1 MKLKNKKL
9 FLLDIDGTVCKG
21 ENLIDGASDFLYK
34 VRENNGDFVFITNNA
49 TKSTNDYIN
58 QFKKLGISTNEKN
71 FITAGYATIQYLKEN
86 YKDKL
91 IYVLASKSFIT
102 ELKQNNIKI
111 TDDYNNKNIKC
122 VLISYDNELTYD
134 KLSGACKLLLNKN
147 VDYLATNP
155 DLVCPVEFG
164 YLPDCGAICQM
175 IEHAVKRKPYFI
187 GKPEAAII
195 DLAIK
200 NNNYTKQDALIVGDR
215 IYTDIMCGHRS
226 GVDTALVLTGEAT
239 TEDVEKS
246 EIKPNYIFNSL
257 SELGEIYSD
266 A

>member
-1 MKLKNKKL
+1 M
-9 FLLDIDGTVCKG
+9 
-21 ENLIDGASDFLYK
+21 
-34 VRENNGDFVFITNNA
+34 
-49 TKSTNDYIN
+49 
-58 QFKKLGISTNEKN
+58 
-71 FITAGYATIQYLKEN
+71 
-86 YKDKL
+86 
-91 IYVLASKSFIT
+91 LASKSFIT

-111 TDDYNNKNIKC
+111 TGDYDNKNIKC
-122 VLISYDNELTYD
+122 VLISYDNELNYD

-147 VDYLATNP
+147 IDYIATNP

-200 NNNYTKQDALIVGDR
+200 NNKYTKQDALIIGDR

-257 SELGEIYSD
+257 LELSQIY
-266 A
+266 